1 MKRLETSAESHITRE
16 GSTTMWGFRFFFFFP
31 LSIRYT
37 HPSVFFPFFLRQK
50 QTARKTFI
58 LSALFFW
65 PPLDLSPLLSC
76 GPYGMPGGEV
86 SCPGPQQPYMEVTR
100 HVYGLLYSMGPAQT
114 GRCNL
119 CLACKSKHE
128 PPFSHEF
135 SQILLWTWNSE
146 WKQESHDIRTIP
158 EVYLFS
164 LCYSCL
170 CMMSG

>member
-1 MKRLETSAESHITRE
+1 
-16 GSTTMWGFRFFFFFP
+16 MWGFRFLFFSP

-37 HPSVFFPFFLRQK
+37 HPSVFFFFFLRQK

-119 CLACKSKHE
+119 CLAYKSKHE
-128 PPFSHEF
+128 PPFPMNSPRF
-135 SQILLWTWNSE
+135 SSEPGILNENRKVMTSE
-146 WKQESHDIRTIP
+146 PFQRCIYFPCAIP
-158 EVYLFS
+158 V
-164 LCYSCL
+164 CA
-170 CMMSG
+170 